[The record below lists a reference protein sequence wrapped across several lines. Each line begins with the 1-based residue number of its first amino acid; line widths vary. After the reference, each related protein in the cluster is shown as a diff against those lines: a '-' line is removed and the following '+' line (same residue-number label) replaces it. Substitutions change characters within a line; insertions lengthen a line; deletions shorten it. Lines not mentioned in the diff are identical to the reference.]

1 MADIKDEAGSW
12 PVTRSSIEATGRIV
26 TVRTDAVT
34 LPDGEV
40 ICREVVEHPGAV
52 AIVALDERDRVLLIR
67 QTLAGKMSRCSASRC
82 GHQRSHN
89 WRTYSRVDL

>member
-12 PVTRSSIEATGRIV
+12 PVRRSSIEATGKIV
-26 TVRTDAVT
+26 TVRTDSVA

-52 AIVALDERDRVLLIR
+52 AIVGLIVSLALFG
-67 QTLAGKMSRCSASRC
+67 AAKPKA
-82 GHQRSHN
+82 
-89 WRTYSRVDL
+89 